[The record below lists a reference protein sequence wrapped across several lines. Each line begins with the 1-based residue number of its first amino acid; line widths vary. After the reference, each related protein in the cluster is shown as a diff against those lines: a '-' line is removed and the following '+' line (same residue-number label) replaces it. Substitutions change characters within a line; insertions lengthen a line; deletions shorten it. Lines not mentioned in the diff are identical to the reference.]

1 VIAKKL
7 RRKQFLWHLSELLL
21 WDDLQVSKNKSQSWL
36 GLYIALG
43 FVWGCSFIFIK
54 LGLEFLTPFGVAFGR
69 CALGSL
75 TLLIYLK
82 IKGLTLVRDKKLI
95 GHLWVVALLL
105 NVIPGIFF
113 AWAETEVTSILA
125 GIINAVTPLM
135 TLIAII
141 VVSRNEKPT
150 TAQVVGLLLGFLGV
164 LTVLGAWQGLGA
176 NPLWAIL
183 ILLTAVTCYGFSF
196 PYSRR
201 FILPAQLKPE
211 VMAATQVTL
220 AAFTLLPFYLFDG
233 IAKDEYRVGPVLAM
247 AALGVFGS
255 GFAYIWNFTIM
266 RDAGSAIA
274 SSVTYVTPLVAVLVG
289 FIFLNEIPH
298 WYEPVGAVIVLL
310 GAAIAQGRIPL
321 TKKH

>member
-1 VIAKKL
+1 M
-7 RRKQFLWHLSELLL
+7 
-21 WDDLQVSKNKSQSWL
+21 SKSKSQSWL

-43 FVWGCSFIFIK
+43 IVWGCSFIFIK

-69 CALGSL
+69 CALGAL
-75 TLLIYLK
+75 ALLIYLK
-82 IKGLTLVRDKKLI
+82 IKGLSLVRDRKMI

-105 NVIPGIFF
+105 NVIPGILF

-150 TAQVVGLLLGFLGV
+150 TPQVVGLLLGFLGV
-164 LTVLGAWQGLGA
+164 LTVLGAWKGLGD

-183 ILLTAVTCYGFSF
+183 ILLAAVTCYGFSF

-220 AAFTLLPFYLFDG
+220 GAITLLPLFLING
-233 IAKDEYRVGPVLAM
+233 IAKSEFLIGPVLAM
-247 AALGVFGS
+247 VALGVFGS

-274 SSVTYVTPLVAVLVG
+274 SSVTYVTPVVAVAVG
-289 FIFLNEIPH
+289 LIFLQEKLH
-298 WYEPVGAVIVLL
+298 WYEPVGALIVLL

-321 TKKH
+321 SKKL

>member
-1 VIAKKL
+1 M
-7 RRKQFLWHLSELLL
+7 
-21 WDDLQVSKNKSQSWL
+21 
-36 GLYIALG
+36 
-43 FVWGCSFIFIK
+43 
-54 LGLEFLTPFGVAFGR
+54 
-69 CALGSL
+69 
-75 TLLIYLK
+75 
-82 IKGLTLVRDKKLI
+82 I
-95 GHLWVVALLL
+95 GHLWVVSLLL

-135 TLIAII
+135 TLIAIM

-150 TAQVVGLLLGFLGV
+150 RPQVVGLILGFLGV
-164 LTVLGAWQGLGA
+164 LTVLGAWQGLGD

-183 ILLTAVTCYGFSF
+183 ILLAAVTCYGFSF

-220 AAFTLLPFYLFDG
+220 GAMTLLPLFLING
-233 IAKDEYRVGPVLAM
+233 VAKSEFLLGPVLAM
-247 AALGVFGS
+247 VALGVFGS

-274 SSVTYVTPLVAVLVG
+274 SSVTYVTPLVAVIVG
-289 FIFLNEIPH
+289 FIFLNEKVH
-298 WYEPVGAVIVLL
+298 WYEPAGAVIVLL

-321 TKKH
+321 TKKL

>member
-1 VIAKKL
+1 L
-7 RRKQFLWHLSELLL
+7 HL
-21 WDDLQVSKNKSQSWL
+21 WDDLQVSKSRSQSWL

-43 FVWGCSFIFIK
+43 IVWGCSFIFIK

-69 CALGSL
+69 CALGAMA
-75 TLLIYLK
+75 LLVYLK
-82 IKGLTLVRDKKLI
+82 LKGLSLVRDRKMI
-95 GHLWVVALLL
+95 GHLWVVSLLL

-135 TLIAII
+135 TLIAIM

-150 TAQVVGLLLGFLGV
+150 RPQVVGLILGFLGV
-164 LTVLGAWQGLGA
+164 LTVLGAWNGLGS

-183 ILLTAVTCYGFSF
+183 VLLAAVTCYGFSF

-201 FILPAQLKPE
+201 FILPANLSPE
-211 VMAATQVTL
+211 SMATTQVSL
-220 AAFTLLPFYLFDG
+220 GALTLLPFFLMDG
-233 IAKDEYRVGPVLAM
+233 IAKDEYRLGPVLAM
-247 AALGVFGS
+247 IALGVFGS

-266 RDAGSAIA
+266 RAAGSAIA
-274 SSVTYVTPLVAVLVG
+274 SSVTYVTPVVAVAVG
-289 FIFLNEIPH
+289 LIFLQEKLH
-298 WYEPVGAVIVLL
+298 WYEPVGAVVVLF

-321 TKKH
+321 KGKSDR

>member
-1 VIAKKL
+1 M
-7 RRKQFLWHLSELLL
+7 
-21 WDDLQVSKNKSQSWL
+21 L
-36 GLYIALG
+36 GI
-43 FVWGCSFIFIK
+43 VWGCSFIFIK

-69 CALGSL
+69 CALGAL
-75 TLLIYLK
+75 ALLIYLK
-82 IKGLTLVRDKKLI
+82 IKGLSLVRDRKII

-135 TLIAII
+135 TLIAIML
-141 VVSRNEKPT
+141 VARNEKPT
-150 TAQVVGLLLGFLGV
+150 KPQVVGLVLGFLGV
-164 LTVLGAWQGLGA
+164 LTVLGAWQGLGD

-183 ILLTAVTCYGFSF
+183 ILLAAVTCYGFSF

-220 AAFTLLPFYLFDG
+220 GAITLLPLFLING
-233 IAKDEYRVGPVLAM
+233 VAKSEFLLGPVLAM
-247 AALGVFGS
+247 IALGVFGS

-289 FIFLNEIPH
+289 FVFLNEVLH
-298 WYEPVGAVIVLL
+298 WYEPIGALVVLL

-321 TKKH
+321 SKKL

>member
-1 VIAKKL
+1 M
-7 RRKQFLWHLSELLL
+7 
-21 WDDLQVSKNKSQSWL
+21 SKSKSQSWL

-43 FVWGCSFIFIK
+43 IVWGCSFIFIK
-54 LGLEFLTPFGVAFGR
+54 LGLEFLTPVGVAFGR
-69 CALGSL
+69 CALGAL
-75 TLLIYLK
+75 ALLIYLK
-82 IKGLTLVRDKKLI
+82 IKDLSLVRNRKII
-95 GHLWVVALLL
+95 GHLWIVALLL
-105 NVIPGIFF
+105 NVIPGILF

-125 GIINAVTPLM
+125 GIINSVTPLM

-141 VVSRNEKPT
+141 MVSRNEKPT
-150 TAQVVGLLLGFLGV
+150 SPQVVGLLLSFLGV
-164 LTVLGAWQGLGA
+164 LTVLGAWKGLGD

-183 ILLTAVTCYGFSF
+183 ILLAAVTCYGFSF

-220 AAFTLLPFYLFDG
+220 GAITLLPLFLING
-233 IAKDEYRVGPVLAM
+233 IAKSEFLIGPVLAM
-247 AALGVFGS
+247 VALGVFGS

-274 SSVTYVTPLVAVLVG
+274 SSVTYVTPVVAVAVG
-289 FIFLNEIPH
+289 LIFLQEKLH
-298 WYEPVGAVIVLL
+298 WYEPVGALIVLL

-321 TKKH
+321 SKKA

>member
-1 VIAKKL
+1 
-7 RRKQFLWHLSELLL
+7 
-21 WDDLQVSKNKSQSWL
+21 VSKSKSQSWL

-43 FVWGCSFIFIK
+43 IVWGCSFIFIK

-69 CALGSL
+69 CALGAL
-75 TLLIYLK
+75 ALLIYLK
-82 IKGLTLVRDKKLI
+82 LKGLTLVRDRKMI
-95 GHLWVVALLL
+95 GHLWVVSLLL

-135 TLIAII
+135 TLIAIMM
-141 VVSRNEKPT
+141 VSRNEKPT
-150 TAQVVGLLLGFLGV
+150 RPQVVGLMLGFLGV
-164 LTVLGAWQGLGA
+164 LTVLGAWQGLGD

-183 ILLTAVTCYGFSF
+183 ILLAAVTCYGFSF

-220 AAFTLLPFYLFDG
+220 GAITLLPLFLING
-233 IAKDEYRVGPVLAM
+233 VAKSEFLLGPVLAM
-247 AALGVFGS
+247 VALGVFGS

-289 FIFLNEIPH
+289 FIFLNERLH
-298 WYEPVGAVIVLL
+298 WYEPAGAVIVLL

-321 TKKH
+321 SKKL

>member
-1 VIAKKL
+1 
-7 RRKQFLWHLSELLL
+7 
-21 WDDLQVSKNKSQSWL
+21 VSKSKSQSWL

-43 FVWGCSFIFIK
+43 IVWGCSFIFIK

-69 CALGSL
+69 CALGAL
-75 TLLIYLK
+75 ALLIYLK
-82 IKGLTLVRDKKLI
+82 IKGLSLVRDRKMI

-125 GIINAVTPLM
+125 GIINAITPLM
-135 TLIAII
+135 TLIAIML
-141 VVSRNEKPT
+141 VSRNEKPT
-150 TAQVVGLLLGFLGV
+150 TPEVVGLLLGFLGV
-164 LTVLGAWQGLGA
+164 LTVLGAWKGLGD

-183 ILLTAVTCYGFSF
+183 ILLAAVTCYGFSF

-201 FILPAQLKPE
+201 FILPAQLAPE

-220 AAFTLLPFYLFDG
+220 GAITLLPLFLING
-233 IAKDEYRVGPVLAM
+233 IAKNEYRLGPVLAM
-247 AALGVFGS
+247 VALGVFGS

-266 RDAGSAIA
+266 RAAGSAIA

-289 FIFLNEIPH
+289 FIFLSEIPH
-298 WYEPVGAVIVLL
+298 WYEPVGAAIVLL

-321 TKKH
+321 SKKI